1 MIFYHHHDDHCGHHH
16 DHDHDSSQFESFS
29 DNDQA
34 LALMTYMLDH
44 NIHHA
49 EELHEM
55 AHKLEAS
62 GKKEASEFVHDA
74 LHYYAHGNEMLE
86 KAVEALKKA

>member
-1 MIFYHHHDDHCGHHH
+1 MIYYHMHDDHDHCHCDHH
-16 DHDHDSSQFESFS
+16 DHSHNDSFT

-34 LALMTYMLDH
+34 LALMSYMLDH

-49 EELHEM
+49 EELHDM

-62 GKKEASEFVHDA
+62 GMNEASDYVHDA

-86 KAVEALKKA
+86 KAVAAMKKA